1 MIIRYCLIALVALLP
16 LSMTAQAEDPYSG
29 VKVLRGTVVSAGR
42 VDPVENIGTGLF
54 FDANYSSVA
63 VNFGA
68 ATKKFG
74 SLPGTDVLDGDCEE
88 CVADG
93 RRVNNAY
100 AGVGFSR
107 ILQFQ
112 YGYGTEGGLLR
123 LRSDFNFRAIVD
135 FVTQTQTRK
144 DRMLL
149 ADRITFTISGEAY
162 QDKESEGFDNTTWG
176 IGLLF

>member
-1 MIIRYCLIALVALLP
+1 MKKWIMAACALVLALP
-16 LSMTAQAEDPYSG
+16 VFAQQGLYDNTG
-29 VKVLRGTVVSAGR
+29 VLRGTVVSGGR
-42 VDPVENIGTGLF
+42 VDPTENIGTGYF
-54 FDANYSSVA
+54 IDANYSSVA
-63 VNFGA
+63 INFGA

-74 SLPGTDVLDGDCEE
+74 SLPGIDVFDGSCEE
-88 CVADG
+88 CVANG
-93 RRVNNAY
+93 RRVNNVY

-112 YGYGTEGGLLR
+112 YGYGTEGDLTR

-135 FVTQTQTRK
+135 FLTQTKTRK

-149 ADRITFTISGEAY
+149 ADRITFTAAIESY
-162 QDKESEGFDNTTWG
+162 IDKESEPFDNFTWG